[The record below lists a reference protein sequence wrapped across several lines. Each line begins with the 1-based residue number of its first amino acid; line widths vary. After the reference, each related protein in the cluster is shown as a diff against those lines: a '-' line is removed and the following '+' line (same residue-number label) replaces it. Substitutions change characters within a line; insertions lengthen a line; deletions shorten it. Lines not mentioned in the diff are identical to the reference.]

1 MSNNTEIFCSIVEEE
16 KQKLEWWL
24 FNKSIIGELKPC
36 DLCEDWFGAGA
47 APWQASPRCLAKH
60 PSPTSGTSC
69 NTSLSKLLSIR
80 ICIYTLVTHAALIK
94 KAEQSWHGVPGG
106 TAKVN
111 RSWEAVSRVTVCW
124 AFTTGSLIK
133 TERKNLSSA
142 SALYHF
148 YLQKEY
154 FVSYKAVD
162 NGARGALNFHHYLYC
177 SGALPDQSLRRALGS
192 LWVSDYLQNF
202 LFLAR
207 CCSELQNPSM
217 VHWGL
222 LHRDWWNTEWVSP
235 GSVLVLLKD
244 VCSVAVCRQAGGCRA
259 GKKITENFLGSSGIR
274 S

>member
-1 MSNNTEIFCSIVEEE
+1 MWAATQRYFASFLEEE

-24 FNKSIIGELKPC
+24 FNKIIIGELKPC
-36 DLCEDWFGAGA
+36 DLCADWFGAGA

-142 SALYHF
+142 SVLYHF
-148 YLQKEY
+148 YLQKEH

-162 NGARGALNFHHYLYC
+162 NGARDALHFITAFPAAVLCQAVITQGFGQALGVWLSTEFPLSCPVLALNYRTHLQFI
-177 SGALPDQSLRRALGS
+177 
-192 LWVSDYLQNF
+192 WV
-202 LFLAR
+202 
-207 CCSELQNPSM
+207 CCT
-217 VHWGL
+217 GIDGT
-222 LHRDWWNTEWVSP
+222 RTE
-235 GSVLVLLKD
+235 
-244 VCSVAVCRQAGGCRA
+244 
-259 GKKITENFLGSSGIR
+259 
-274 S
+274 

>member
-1 MSNNTEIFCSIVEEE
+1 MWATTQRYFVGILEEE

-24 FNKSIIGELKPC
+24 FNKIIIGELKPC
-36 DLCEDWFGAGA
+36 DLFEDWFGAGA

-148 YLQKEY
+148 YLQKAD
-154 FVSYKAVD
+154 FVSYEAFY
-162 NGARGALNFHHYLYC
+162 NGGRRCFWFSLFVLAPAWCFARPVASGRAAEWSLGLALSTYFPLSCSVLALNYRTHL
-177 SGALPDQSLRRALGS
+177 
-192 LWVSDYLQNF
+192 
-202 LFLAR
+202 
-207 CCSELQNPSM
+207 
-217 VHWGL
+217 
-222 LHRDWWNTEWVSP
+222 
-235 GSVLVLLKD
+235 
-244 VCSVAVCRQAGGCRA
+244 
-259 GKKITENFLGSSGIR
+259 
-274 S
+274 

>member
-1 MSNNTEIFCSIVEEE
+1 MWATTQGYFVGILQEE

-24 FNKSIIGELKPC
+24 FNKIIIGELKPC
-36 DLCEDWFGAGA
+36 DLFEDWFGAGA

-69 NTSLSKLLSIR
+69 NTSLSKPLSIR

-148 YLQKEY
+148 YLQK
-154 FVSYKAVD
+154 KK
-162 NGARGALNFHHYLYC
+162 
-177 SGALPDQSLRRALGS
+177 
-192 LWVSDYLQNF
+192 
-202 LFLAR
+202 
-207 CCSELQNPSM
+207 SM
-217 VHWGL
+217 F
-222 LHRDWWNTEWVSP
+222 
-235 GSVLVLLKD
+235 
-244 VCSVAVCRQAGGCRA
+244 C
-259 GKKITENFLGSSGIR
+259 FIR
-274 S
+274 SIL

>member
-1 MSNNTEIFCSIVEEE
+1 MSNNTEIFCSILEEE

-24 FNKSIIGELKPC
+24 FNKIIIGELKPC

-80 ICIYTLVTHAALIK
+80 ICIYTLVTRAALIK

-154 FVSYKAVD
+154 FVSYKVVD
-162 NGARGALNFHHYLYC
+162 SGARGALHFHHYLQGQSSC
-177 SGALPDQSLRRALGS
+177 RASDSLWLPD
-192 LWVSDYLQNF
+192 YPQNS
-202 LFLAR
+202 LFLA
-207 CCSELQNPSM
+207 QF
-217 VHWGL
+217 L
-222 LHRDWWNTEWVSP
+222 LW
-235 GSVLVLLKD
+235 
-244 VCSVAVCRQAGGCRA
+244 
-259 GKKITENFLGSSGIR
+259 ITECIYGSFRFVAQGLMKHGVSKSRQGVAFTEGCVFHCSACVCQWAGAAEQGR
-274 S
+274 Q

>member
-1 MSNNTEIFCSIVEEE
+1 MSSNTEIFCIILEEE

-24 FNKSIIGELKPC
+24 FNKIIIGELKPC
-36 DLCEDWFGAGA
+36 DLCADWFGAGSA
-47 APWQASPRCLAKH
+47 LWQASPRCLAKH

-124 AFTTGSLIK
+124 AFTTGRLIK

-142 SALYHF
+142 SVLYHF
-148 YLQKEY
+148 YLQKER

-162 NGARGALNFHHYLYC
+162 NGARDALHFHHCFPC
-177 SGALPDQSLRRALGS
+177 SSALPGS
-192 LWVSDYLQNF
+192 HHTGLWTGFGCLIIHRIPSF
-202 LFLAR
+202 LPSS
-207 CCSELQNPSM
+207 CSELQNPSM
-217 VHWGL
+217 VHLGL
-222 LHRDWWNTEWVSP
+222 LHRDWWNTDWVSP
-235 GSVLVLLKD
+235 GRMLGLCSITVLVSADRLG
-244 VCSVAVCRQAGGCRA
+244 AA
-259 GKKITENFLGSSGIR
+259 GKSRKEKNCKLPCEFR
-274 S
+274 D

>member
-1 MSNNTEIFCSIVEEE
+1 MSNNTEIFCSILEEE

-24 FNKSIIGELKPC
+24 FNKIIIGELKPC
-36 DLCEDWFGAGA
+36 DLCADWFGAGA

-106 TAKVN
+106 TTKVN

-162 NGARGALNFHHYLYC
+162 NGARGALHFHHYLPC
-177 SGALPDQSLRRALGS
+177 SGALLGWSSCRAS
-192 LWVSDYLQNF
+192 DRLWCLIIHRIPSF
-202 LFLAR
+202 LPSS
-207 CCSELQNPSM
+207 CSELQNPSV
-217 VHWGL
+217 VHSGL
-222 LHRDWWNTEWVSP
+222 LHRDW
-235 GSVLVLLKD
+235 
-244 VCSVAVCRQAGGCRA
+244 
-259 GKKITENFLGSSGIR
+259 
-274 S
+274 

>member
-1 MSNNTEIFCSIVEEE
+1 MSNNTEIFCSILEEE
-16 KQKLEWWL
+16 KQKLERWL
-24 FNKSIIGELKPC
+24 FNKIIIGELKPC
-36 DLCEDWFGAGA
+36 DLCAGWFGAGA
-47 APWQASPRCLAKH
+47 ASPRCLAKH

-133 TERKNLSSA
+133 TERKNVSSA
-142 SALYHF
+142 PALYHF

-162 NGARGALNFHHYLYC
+162 NGARGALRFHRYLPFAFGH
-177 SGALPDQSLRRALGS
+177 GAGLWAGLGAWLSTEFPLSCPVLALNYRTH
-192 LWVSDYLQNF
+192 LWLIGV
-202 LFLAR
+202 
-207 CCSELQNPSM
+207 CCAGIDG
-217 VHWGL
+217 VGI
-222 LHRDWWNTEWVSP
+222 TEGCVFHCT
-235 GSVLVLLKD
+235 G
-244 VCSVAVCRQAGGCRA
+244 VCWQAGGCREDR
-259 GKKITENFLGSSGIR
+259 K
-274 S
+274 

>member
-1 MSNNTEIFCSIVEEE
+1 MWATTQRYFVGILEEE

-24 FNKSIIGELKPC
+24 FNKIIIGELKPC
-36 DLCEDWFGAGA
+36 DLFEDWFGAGA

-154 FVSYKAVD
+154 FVSYRAFY
-162 NGARGALNFHHYLYC
+162 NGG
-177 SGALPDQSLRRALGS
+177 RRC
-192 LWVSDYLQNF
+192 F
-202 LFLAR
+202 
-207 CCSELQNPSM
+207 
-217 VHWGL
+217 
-222 LHRDWWNTEWVSP
+222 
-235 GSVLVLLKD
+235 
-244 VCSVAVCRQAGGCRA
+244 
-259 GKKITENFLGSSGIR
+259 
-274 S
+274 